1 MHGTTVKENIE
12 TRLLHRKINRL
23 KVFTSIISLS
33 SQNNNENITT
43 VPRPNANLLS
53 TELLIYVLTDN
64 IHMLMADYKLDV
76 LTLWS
81 PCVLRVRWDCVLLK
95 PNDIPNVRGEK
106 RTRWR
111 LDYIFR
117 KNVIIYRPRKYCWCY
132 QWEHRAQF
140 IEKPSILREGG
151 RDYYLCY
158 SLRLRPIEKWN
169 PEAET

>member
-76 LTLWS
+76 LTL
-81 PCVLRVRWDCVLLK
+81 
-95 PNDIPNVRGEK
+95 
-106 RTRWR
+106 
-111 LDYIFR
+111 
-117 KNVIIYRPRKYCWCY
+117 
-132 QWEHRAQF
+132 
-140 IEKPSILREGG
+140 
-151 RDYYLCY
+151 
-158 SLRLRPIEKWN
+158 
-169 PEAET
+169 